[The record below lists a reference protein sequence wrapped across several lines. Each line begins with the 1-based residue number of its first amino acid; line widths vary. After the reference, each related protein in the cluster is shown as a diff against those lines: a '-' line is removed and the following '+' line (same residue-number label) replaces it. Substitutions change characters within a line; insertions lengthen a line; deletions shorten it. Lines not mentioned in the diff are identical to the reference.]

1 MKRPVLIQA
10 ELVGTPEQ
18 PVRSDLLPALAALH
32 QAGLPLL
39 LVAARPDRW
48 APTRNRVDRV
58 FMRQATIEADLRR
71 AGGALD
77 AMMYLDLGLF
87 SRRKQHELDLAD
99 IANRYG
105 CELADLRLLARPGKL
120 LDALTPLVGQARAV
134 DEGIDVAHA
143 IRRLIAPSS

>member
-1 MKRPVLIQA
+1 MKPPVLIEA

-18 PVRSDLLPALAALH
+18 PIRPELLPALAELH

-48 APTRNRVDRV
+48 APTRNRVDRA
-58 FMRQATIEADLRR
+58 FMHQAAIEAELRR

-77 AMMYLDLGLF
+77 AMMYLDFGLF

-105 CELADLRLLARPGKL
+105 CRLTDLRLLAGPGKL
-120 LDALTPLVGQARAV
+120 VDALTPLVGKAV
-134 DEGIDVAHA
+134 LVDSWTDVTGA
-143 IRRLIAPSS
+143 IRNLIAAGE

>member
-1 MKRPVLIQA
+1 MKPPVLIQA

-18 PVRSDLLPALAALH
+18 PVHPALLPALAELH

-39 LVAARPDRW
+39 LIAARPDRW
-48 APTRNRVDRV
+48 APTRNRVDRA
-58 FMRQATIEADLRR
+58 FMQQATIEAELRR

-105 CELADLRLLARPGKL
+105 CQLEELRLLARPGKL
-120 LDALTPLVGQARAV
+120 LDALSPLVGQATTV
-134 DEGIDVAHA
+134 DEGHDVARA
-143 IRRLIAPSS
+143 IRALFDAS

>member
-1 MKRPVLIQA
+1 MKPPVLIQA

-18 PVRSDLLPALAALH
+18 PLRPELLPALAELH
-32 QAGLPLL
+32 QNGLPLL

-48 APTRNRVDRV
+48 APTRNRVDRA
-58 FMRQATIEADLRR
+58 FMHQATIEAELRR

-105 CELADLRLLARPGKL
+105 CQLAELRLLARPGKL
-120 LDALTPLVGQARAV
+120 FDALSPLVGQATIV
-134 DEGIDVAHA
+134 DEGKDLARA
-143 IRRLIAPSS
+143 IRGLVDGA